1 MMLVMGPKLTVTLL
15 VAILTTTFTLA
26 SEKATVAPERE
37 VLRGRVMADVASLVF
52 GAGLGPKW
60 VSFIFAVETSSGKII
75 PVRIAYAF
83 YKAGQLPPDSFW
95 DYSKSYELNVKREPT
110 CDTTVQAISFDN
122 NVDEYGNK
130 LPATFVLQAAKNAP
144 ANSLKP
150 DTALPC
156 YVLWYGRYKQ
166 VGTTAPR

>member
-1 MMLVMGPKLTVTLL
+1 MMLVMAPKLTVTLL
-15 VAILTTTFTLA
+15 AAILTTTFTLA
-26 SEKATVAPERE
+26 SEKATVSPERE
-37 VLRGRVMADVASLVF
+37 VLRGRVMAEVASLAT

-60 VSFIFAVETSSGKII
+60 VSFIFAVESSSGKVI

-95 DYSKSYELNVKREPT
+95 DYSKSYELNVERDPT

-122 NVDEYGNK
+122 NVDEYGDK
-130 LPATFVLQAAKNAP
+130 LPATLVLQPAKNAP
-144 ANSLKP
+144 PNSLKLDSP
-150 DTALPC
+150 LPC
-156 YVLWYGRYKQ
+156 YVLWHGRYKQ